1 MALEGTRSPSRQTL
15 KRTQLW
21 TDLWVMAD
29 LECPICNADV
39 PLNGDE
45 RPGEEVFCTYCGCP
59 LQLKGQGDDLAEME
73 LEEDF

>member
-1 MALEGTRSPSRQTL
+1 
-15 KRTQLW
+15 
-21 TDLWVMAD
+21 MAD

-59 LQLKGQGDDLAEME
+59 LQLKGQGDDLTEME